1 MVLEMCIRDSIYAAI
16 IVGLSVIGE
25 RPFLA
30 DPETGAL
37 LSSNAPLMKGMVPIT
52 ALAFFIPGL
61 VYGKAV
67 GIIKKDKDVVKLM
80 G

>member
-1 MVLEMCIRDSIYAAI
+1 M
-16 IVGLSVIGE
+16 IGE

-67 GIIKKDKDVVKLM
+67 GIIKKIKML
-80 G
+80 